1 MSITE
6 TRSPWSLDRSDPHAQ
21 RGVSPGSRSSPSNP
35 SRADGAHIAG
45 HVGKAASSPVSLKR
59 RDNAP
64 IVGEPQQVIPD
75 RR

>member
-1 MSITE
+1 
-6 TRSPWSLDRSDPHAQ
+6 LQPHECSKH
-21 RGVSPGSRSSPSNP
+21 RHVRRHHCPSGFIAAAHEIEQP
-35 SRADGAHIAG
+35 AHIAG